1 MHIQRHTHTSTHVQS
16 AHKMNGHRSPV
27 EKCGRKA
34 LLETT
39 ASGAYTVGCY
49 LEIGIQ
55 RERKIIRPKSSP

>member
-1 MHIQRHTHTSTHVQS
+1 
-16 AHKMNGHRSPV
+16 MNGHRSPV